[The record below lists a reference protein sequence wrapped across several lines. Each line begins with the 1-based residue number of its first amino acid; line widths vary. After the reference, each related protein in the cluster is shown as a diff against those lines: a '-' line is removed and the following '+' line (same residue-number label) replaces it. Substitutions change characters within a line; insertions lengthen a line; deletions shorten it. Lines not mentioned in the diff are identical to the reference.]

1 MKRLALL
8 ALVATLLSVGPG
20 CGVYSPYG
28 AMTSGATTFS
38 VAAFEPVTPL
48 ASATA
53 SLILTE
59 ALRDRI
65 QRQTTLKL
73 VPEGGELRFAA
84 DIVEWTLAPI
94 NAQGNETAA
103 ANRLTIR
110 VAVRYENGRD
120 VSQDFERAFSRFVDI
135 PSDQDFASVE
145 EQVLADLAE
154 QLSQDIFNASLG
166 NW

>member
-1 MKRLALL
+1 MNALL
-8 ALVATLLSVGPG
+8 RLCGAGALILSLG

-65 QRQTTLKL
+65 QRQTTLRL
-73 VPEGGELRFAA
+73 VPEDGQLRFAA
-84 DIVEWTLAPI
+84 DITGWTFAPVT
-94 NAQGNETAA
+94 ATGNETAA
-103 ANRLTIR
+103 SNRLTLQ
-110 VAVRYENGRD
+110 VVVRYENGRD
-120 VSQDFERAFSRFVDI
+120 VTQDFERTFSRFVDI
-135 PSDQDFASVE
+135 PSDQDFTAVE
-145 EQVLADLAE
+145 EQVLADLAD

>member
-1 MKRLALL
+1 MNALL
-8 ALVATLLSVGPG
+8 RLCGASALILSLG

-28 AMTSGATTFS
+28 AKTSGATTFA

-65 QRQTTLKL
+65 QRQTTLRL
-73 VPEGGELRFAA
+73 VPEDGELRFAA
-84 DIVEWTLAPI
+84 DITGWTLAPVT
-94 NAQGNETAA
+94 ATGNETAA
-103 ANRLTIR
+103 SNRLTLQ
-110 VAVRYENGRD
+110 VVVRYENGRD
-120 VSQDFERAFSRFVDI
+120 VTQDFERTFSRFVDI
-135 PSDQDFASVE
+135 PSDQDFTAVE
-145 EQVLADLAE
+145 EQVLADLAD

>member
-1 MKRLALL
+1 MRAPLQ
-8 ALVATLLSVGPG
+8 LVVWAAVLMSGTG

-28 AMTSGATTFS
+28 AMTSGASTFS

-94 NAQGNETAA
+94 NAQSNETAA
-103 ANRLTIR
+103 SNRLTIR

-120 VSQDFERAFSRFVDI
+120 VTQDFERAFSRFVDI
-135 PSDQDFASVE
+135 PSDQDFSAVE

>member
-1 MKRLALL
+1 MRPILQLAAWAVLL
-8 ALVATLLSVGPG
+8 VSGAG

-94 NAQGNETAA
+94 NAQGDETAA

-110 VAVRYENGRD
+110 VAVRFENGRD

-135 PSDQDFASVE
+135 PSDQDFSAVE

>member
-1 MKRLALL
+1 
-8 ALVATLLSVGPG
+8 
-20 CGVYSPYG
+20 
-28 AMTSGATTFS
+28 MTSGATTFS

-65 QRQTTLKL
+65 QRQTTLRL
-73 VPEGGELRFAA
+73 VPEDGELRFAA
-84 DIVEWTLAPI
+84 DITGWTFAPVT
-94 NAQGNETAA
+94 APGNETAA
-103 ANRLTIR
+103 SNRLTLQ
-110 VAVRYENGRD
+110 VVVRYENGRD
-120 VSQDFERAFSRFVDI
+120 VTQDFERTFSRFVDI
-135 PSDQDFASVE
+135 PSDQDFTAVE
-145 EQVLADLAE
+145 EQVLTDLAD